1 MTRLVPSPETPSQPQ
16 HYSSLENAAQRM
28 PTTMRFAAKAG
39 SAKRSGWH
47 AAVRCRR
54 DQGGERQEKEQERQ
68 ELTDFSM
75 DCPNAKRQDKTGEH
89 QFREVAGEPPAAFD

>member
-47 AAVRCRR
+47 AAAAAC
-54 DQGGERQEKEQERQ
+54 
-68 ELTDFSM
+68 
-75 DCPNAKRQDKTGEH
+75 A
-89 QFREVAGEPPAAFD
+89 AGETKEGSAKKRNRSGKN